1 MEENKYYV
9 PGIDEFFVGLEF
21 EEWENPAFTNEEWI
35 AKKIEYFT
43 DLEYVCIPEV
53 DKHLENYVLGT
64 SLFRVKYLDSEDIGN
79 LGLIKD
85 PSGERYFELNGYQLY
100 IGMHSKYNITIYND
114 DEIITFQGY
123 IRNKS
128 ELQQVL
134 KMIGVIE

>member
-1 MEENKYYV
+1 METNKYYT
-9 PGIDEFFVGLEF
+9 PNIEEFHIGFEF
-21 EEWENPAFTNEEWI
+21 EDSYGDGEY
-35 AKKIEYFT
+35 AKNSIDQLNIKDVISSFL
-43 DLEYVCIPEV
+43 DKEV
-53 DKHLENYVLGT
+53 DI
-64 SLFRVKYLDSEDIGN
+64 RVKYLDKQD
-79 LGLIKD
+79 LIELRFKPD